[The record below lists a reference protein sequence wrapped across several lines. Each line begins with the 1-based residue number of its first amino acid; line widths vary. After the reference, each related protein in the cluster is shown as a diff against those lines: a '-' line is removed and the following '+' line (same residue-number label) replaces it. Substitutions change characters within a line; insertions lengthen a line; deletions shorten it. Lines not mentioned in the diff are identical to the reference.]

1 MKKRI
6 FATLAALLT
15 LAMALTACGA
25 PAADTKTDDAANTS
39 GETGSSEPTANIAV
53 VFSTLG
59 DLNFNDWCWEGI
71 CQAVTTGLLSITWK
85 PLPSARPPR
94 RLTHLPATKCMI

>member
-39 GETGSSEPTANIAV
+39 GETGSSEPTAISRAV
-53 VFSTLG
+53 
-59 DLNFNDWCWEGI
+59 
-71 CQAVTTGLLSITWK
+71 
-85 PLPSARPPR
+85 
-94 RLTHLPATKCMI
+94 